1 MLRRQNF
8 GFDYRKYTVEDI
20 VAVNLSCDSFF
31 ADLVAGGNN
40 LFMCDRYLKHVS
52 RRLANACDLTKVKL
66 EVLEKEG
73 VNLGRGRE

>member
-1 MLRRQNF
+1 M
-8 GFDYRKYTVEDI
+8 EDI
-20 VAVNLSCDSFF
+20 VGVNLSCDSFF

-40 LFMCDRYLKHVS
+40 LFMCNCYLQHVS
-52 RRLANACDLTKVKL
+52 SRLANAFDLTKIKL